1 MNLHLWRPFI
11 TVSLAL
17 CIGTI
22 GTALASP
29 LYPLYQAVWH
39 LLPSDITYIFV
50 AYMFGCMTTL
60 LFLGRTSNSL
70 GYIRTLQIGLFIAI
84 LGLIFSVFAHQAMVL
99 GIGRF
104 IIGIASGLI
113 STSAM
118 LGLMCTIP
126 ASHQQN
132 AAQISS
138 IVTVIG
144 FGLGPLVGGSIAEF
158 SEYPLVT
165 PYVPIIV
172 LACLSLI
179 SLFTLRAPAITK
191 QPFSIA
197 PRLDTP
203 EKQYKAIFYIGG
215 FTAFCAFAAFCL
227 FASLAPSFIQDILP
241 WHGPL
246 VSGITISGIL
256 MFSALAQIYSRRF
269 NMHQSINQG
278 LIAMIV
284 SLVLLALCMA
294 FELSFLFFTSVI
306 LVGWGHGAGL
316 IGAFEVMQRI
326 TTTNNRAAVI
336 STYLFIAYLG
346 TILPIVSVGYIS
358 DHFGF
363 TTSIISFCIVI
374 AALCFYLWRKHTTV
388 KAELEQTFIKEN
400 AG

>member
-60 LFLGRTSNSL
+60 LFLGRTSNSI
-70 GYIRTLQIGLFIAI
+70 GYIRTLQVGLFIAI
-84 LGLIFSVFAHQAMVL
+84 LGLIFSVCAQQAVVL

-118 LGLMCTIP
+118 LGLMYTIP
-126 ASHQQN
+126 ESHQQQ

-138 IVTVIG
+138 IVTVMG

-158 SEYPLVT
+158 SDYPLIS
-165 PYVPIIV
+165 PYIPIII
-172 LACLSLI
+172 LASLSLV
-179 SLFTLRAPAITK
+179 SLFSIQAPIIEK
-191 QPFSIA
+191 QPFSMA
-197 PRLDTP
+197 PRLETP
-203 EKQYKAIFYIGG
+203 ESQFKAIFYIGG

-227 FASLAPSFIQDILP
+227 FASLAPSFIQDIIP

-246 VSGITISGIL
+246 VSGITISSIL
-256 MFSALAQIYSRRF
+256 MFSALAQIYARRY
-269 NMHQSINQG
+269 NMHQSLNQG
-278 LIAMIV
+278 LIAMVI

-294 FELSFLFFTSVI
+294 FQQSILFFISVV
-306 LVGWGHGAGL
+306 LVGWGHGSSL
-316 IGAFEVMQRI
+316 IGAFAIMQRI
-326 TTTNNRAAVI
+326 TTSTNRAAVI

-346 TILPIVSVGYIS
+346 TILPIVSVGYLT

-363 TTSIISFCIVI
+363 TTSIISFCVVI
-374 AALCFYLWRKHTTV
+374 GAMCCYLWKMHHQV
-388 KAELEQTFIKEN
+388 LVQLKL
-400 AG
+400 